1 MKMPNVFSVLFN
13 KKHYSIFLTLF
24 IVGCSASSPQ
34 KVRQPAFTTPMTPNG
49 ALLEKLPQP
58 SGKIAVSVYSFNDQ
72 TGQKKTPVSGSL
84 SNSTAVTQAGTAIL
98 MQALQNSN
106 WFTVLERRGL
116 NNLMKERNIIRLSKK
131 GTAVSPLRSADL
143 LLEGGI
149 TGYASNI
156 KTGGSGI
163 EYFGGSISGQY
174 REDFVTVHL
183 RAVDI
188 ASGKV
193 VLSVTSSRK
202 IFSKEI
208 RAGLFRY
215 VKFKRLLGIET
226 GTSTN
231 EPGHMAVTD
240 AIEKA
245 THDLILEGV
254 LKGAWKFK
262 KKSDINSPIVLNY
275 TKDKKG

>member
-1 MKMPNVFSVLFN
+1 MANQSSYL
-13 KKHYSIFLTLF
+13 ITAI
-24 IVGCSASSPQ
+24 IVSSLLSGCGVSTPL
-34 KVRQPAFTTPMTPNG
+34 KVREAAFSTPNTPNG
-49 ALLEKLPQP
+49 ALLEKLPKP

-72 TGQKKTPVSGSL
+72 TGQKKNPVSGSL
-84 SNSTAVTQAGTAIL
+84 SNSSAVTQAGTAIL

-106 WFTVLERRGL
+106 WFTVLERQGL
-116 NNLMKERNIIRLSKK
+116 NNLMKERNIIRLAKK
-131 GTAVSPLRSADL
+131 GTKVSPLRSADL

-163 EYFGGSISGQY
+163 EYFGGSISDQY

-183 RAVDI
+183 RAVEI
-188 ASGKV
+188 ATGKV
-193 VLSVTSSRK
+193 VLSVSSSRK
-202 IFSKEI
+202 VFSKEI

-215 VKFKRLLGIET
+215 VKFKRLLGIEL

-245 THDLILEGV
+245 THDLIIEGV

-262 KKSDINSPIVLNY
+262 KPSDINSAIVQTY
-275 TKDKKG
+275 IKDKKG